1 MDEEEK
7 RADDLDV
14 FYHQG
19 ELCSWKLLIYDI
31 KLQVDQFDGMYS
43 TLTLV
48 SLWLKILKCDHSNEI
63 TDQYFPVM
71 IFIFTCMLCVDWFV
85 WAVSCFI
92 LGVRTCET
100 HG

>member
-1 MDEEEK
+1 MDEDEK

-43 TLTLV
+43 TLTSV
-48 SLWLKILKCDHSNEI
+48 V
-63 TDQYFPVM
+63 F
-71 IFIFTCMLCVDWFV
+71 
-85 WAVSCFI
+85 
-92 LGVRTCET
+92 G
-100 HG
+100 